1 MDISVPYNTTEIN
14 LITPY
19 MSNTTNVT
27 LSPAVW
33 SGAYATLMIQGNQA
47 TNLTNSTGATV
58 AEWAI
63 LGENLTPLPVNM
75 TARKREID
83 GSVRRMLRE

>member
-1 MDISVPYNTTEIN
+1 MPYNTTEIN

-27 LSPAVW
+27 LNPPIY
-33 SGAYATLMIQGNQA
+33 SGRYATLIIQGNQA
-47 TNLTNSTGATV
+47 SNATNSTGATV

-63 LGENLTPLPVNM
+63 IAET
-75 TARKREID
+75 
-83 GSVRRMLRE
+83 GSVQVSMEKEKRDSRGLKLGRLLRDW